1 MIKYLKVR
9 PEPVKLEEN
18 ARGKVHDI
26 GFGNDFFGHDTKNTG
41 NKSRNRQMELQMSK
55 KFLHSKGYNQ
65 QSEKATCGME
75 ENICKPYIKLRVN
88 FQNT

>member
-1 MIKYLKVR
+1 
-9 PEPVKLEEN
+9 
-18 ARGKVHDI
+18 
-26 GFGNDFFGHDTKNTG
+26 
-41 NKSRNRQMELQMSK
+41 MELQMSK
-55 KFLHSKGYNQ
+55 KFLHSKGYSQ